1 MKMERQNKNLKMEI
15 IESKDLVNDVEKH
28 IFLILKVILID
39 GL

>member
-28 IFLILKVILID
+28 IFLILKGILID

>member
-1 MKMERQNKNLKMEI
+1 MERQNKNLKMEI

-28 IFLILKVILID
+28 IFLILKVQILID